1 MEQKFTDIYNKKIW
15 GSRDGKGT
23 SGTGSSISPD
33 TKWYIELLVKHIE
46 DTNSINICDL
56 GCGDWEFSKTID
68 WTSLSVNYTGIDCVK
83 SVIDNNNKLYKDSDN
98 AMISFIH
105 QDAKSIPKGYDFVI
119 LKDVIQ
125 HWNDQDI
132 KDIIPEILKHNKFIF
147 LCNGY
152 IFGRDRSKNN
162 WTTRELD
169 KKYHYHPIDIHKE
182 PFTSLSF
189 KIHDLQHRRCK
200 EYALISK

>member
-33 TKWYIELLVKHIE
+33 TKWYIQLLMKHIE
-46 DTNSINICDL
+46 DTNSINICDI

-68 WTSLSVNYTGIDCVK
+68 WTGLNYTGIDCVK
-83 SVIDNNNKLYKDSDN
+83 SVIDNNNKLYKND
-98 AMISFIH
+98 MISFSH

-189 KIHDLQHRRCK
+189 NIHDLQHRRCK

>member
-68 WTSLSVNYTGIDCVK
+68 WGDVNYTGIDCVK
-83 SVIDNNNKLYKDSDN
+83 SVIDNNNKLYKRDS
-98 AMISFIH
+98 MISFIH
-105 QDAKSIPKGYDFVI
+105 QEAKSIPKGYDFVI

-125 HWNDQDI
+125 HWNDEDI

-152 IFGRDRSKNN
+152 IFGRDKSKNN

-169 KKYHYHPIDIHKE
+169 KKYHYHPIDIHKD

-189 KIHDLQHRRCK
+189 NIHDLQHRRCK

>member
-33 TKWYIELLVKHIE
+33 TKWYIELLMKHIE
-46 DTNSINICDL
+46 KTKSINICDI

-68 WTSLSVNYTGIDCVK
+68 WTGLNYTGIDCVK
-83 SVIDNNNKLYKDSDN
+83 SVIDNNNKLYKNDK
-98 AMISFIH
+98 ISFIH

-125 HWNDQDI
+125 HWTDQDI

-162 WTTRELD
+162 WLTRELD
-169 KKYHYHPIDIHKE
+169 KKYHYHPIDIKKD
-182 PFTSLSF
+182 PFLSLSF
-189 KIHDLQHRRCK
+189 KLHDLQHRRCK
-200 EYALISK
+200 EYVLISR

>member
-1 MEQKFTDIYNKKIW
+1 MEKKFTDIYNKKVW
-15 GSRDGKGT
+15 GSRDGKGI

-33 TKWYIELLVKHIE
+33 TKWYIELLMKHIQ
-46 DTNSINICDL
+46 DTQSINICDI
-56 GCGDWEFSKTID
+56 GCGDWEFSKTIN
-68 WTSLSVNYTGIDCVK
+68 WSGLNYTGIDCVK
-83 SVIDNNNKLYKDSDN
+83 SVIDNNNKLYSTEK
-98 AMISFIH
+98 ISFSH

-132 KDIIPEILKHNKFIF
+132 KDIIPEILNNNKYLF

-169 KKYHYHPIDIHKE
+169 KKYHYHPVDINKE
-182 PFTSLSF
+182 PLSSLSF
-189 KIHDLQHRRCK
+189 NVLDLQNRRCK
-200 EYALISK
+200 EYILISK